1 MTTPAPILVPLDA
14 IDEAAL
20 PRDRAGLDSE
30 PLDELVFSIARNGL
44 RQPIELW
51 QLSEPRPPHEYGLIS
66 GFRRLA
72 AFRQMRETALD
83 KARWQAIPAFIRQP
97 ETYAEAFAAMVE
109 ENEIRAELSP
119 FEKGRICVV
128 ARDTGIFASIEEAVE
143 ALYKNKSR
151 QNRARLRTLAL
162 VADELR
168 EFMTAPET
176 LSAQQCYRIAKALTA
191 GFGELIRTALE
202 ESSIT
207 DPEHQWALIQ
217 PILAEADEIVRTGQR
232 PRSDG
237 RPRRI
242 LRPRYALTI
251 RRERT
256 RDGWCLHFTGREAT
270 GMLIDSV
277 LDNIELMYSPA

>member
-1 MTTPAPILVPLDA
+1 MLPQDLDDPFFREPASLHLRPLSRS
-14 IDEAAL
+14 
-20 PRDRAGLDSE
+20 PDSSC
-30 PLDELVFSIARNGL
+30 PWRRNKGS
-44 RQPIELW
+44 R
-51 QLSEPRPPHEYGLIS
+51 HKLIS

-72 AFRQMRETALD
+72 AFRGQLELTGQDRY
-83 KARWQAIPAFIRQP
+83 KAIPAFIRTP
-97 ETYAEAFAAMVE
+97 STYAEAFTAMVE

-128 ARDTGIFASIEEAVE
+128 ARETGIFGSIEEAVE
-143 ALYKNKSR
+143 ALFKNSSR
-151 QNRARLRTLAL
+151 QKRHRIRTLAL

-168 EFMTAPET
+168 EFMTAPES

-207 DPEHQWALIQ
+207 DHDHQWALIQ
-217 PILAEADEIVRTGQR
+217 PILAEADEVVRTGQR

-242 LRPRYALTI
+242 LRPRYGVTI

-256 RDGWCLHFTGREAT
+256 KDGWCLHFTGREAS
-270 GMLIDSV
+270 GMFMDMV
-277 LDNIELMYSPA
+277 LDEIERMYSPA